1 MAKAIKKIDPK
12 TVAKTDLMKI
22 VIESLEQVGMEILD
36 GKEFGMTSGT
46 IVVRLGDTDVQ
57 LKPITPKTGITR
69 YEEMAE

>member
-1 MAKAIKKIDPK
+1 MAKGIKVIDPK

-36 GKEFGMTSGT
+36 GQAFGMTAGT
-46 IVVRLGDTDVQ
+46 IIVRLAGTDVQ
-57 LKPITPKTGITR
+57 LKPIVPKTGITR